1 MEKWFVQNK
10 KADFA
15 GIADTLHCSQVL
27 ARILRNRDLLETE
40 DMEVFLHGGLENLH
54 SPWLLHGMESAVTRI
69 MLAIQNQEPIRVMGD
84 YDVDG
89 ICSTY
94 ILKTGFETLGAV
106 VDCVIP
112 HRIHDGYGLNE
123 NMIREASQANVKL
136 IVTCDNGISAGGPIE
151 LAGQLGMEVI
161 VTDHHEVP
169 YCIEGGQK
177 KELLPKAY
185 AIVDPKQEADEY
197 PFPGICGAVVAYKL
211 ISALFETC
219 KQKDADYYE
228 IHQLEMILDA
238 LLEPAALAT
247 VCDVMELV
255 GENRLL
261 VKEGIKRMRNP
272 SNLGLTCLMEVN
284 GIQPDKLKAFHFGF
298 ILGPCLN
305 ATGRL
310 DSADKALEL
319 LCQTDKKEAME
330 LAIWLKELNDSR
342 KNKTLEGEKQAIAYL
357 TEHKLEQ
364 DKVLVI
370 YLEEVHESLAGII
383 AGRIRERYSKPTF
396 VLTRAE
402 EGAKGSGR
410 SIETYHMYESL
421 VEVGHLLTKFGG
433 HKLAAGLSLP
443 ISNID
448 AFRDA
453 LNRNCTLGEADF
465 YEKVSIDAVMPM
477 AYGSLELARELEALE
492 PFGVGNPK
500 PLFAE
505 KDACIVGAKRMGKQ
519 GNMLKL
525 RVKTG
530 FGGYEELVYFGNGD
544 AFLECFRSKYG
555 ESAVQELFAGEA
567 HYPMSVAYSIGVN
580 SYMGKESKQ
589 NEMKYYL

>member
-10 KADFA
+10 RADFA

-40 DMEVFLHGGLENLH
+40 EMEVFLHGGLENLH

-69 MLAIQNQEPIRVMGD
+69 VLAIQNQEPIRVMGD

-106 VDCVIP
+106 VDSVIP

-136 IVTCDNGISAGGPIE
+136 IVTCDNGISAAGPIE
-151 LAGQLGMEVI
+151 LANQLGMEVI

-169 YCIEGGQK
+169 YCIEEGQK

-185 AIVDPKQEADEY
+185 AIVDPKQEADQY

-211 ISALFETC
+211 ISALFEAYQ
-219 KQKDADYYE
+219 QKNAGCFE
-228 IHQLEMILDA
+228 APQLEKVLDA

-272 SNLGLTCLMEVN
+272 SNLGLKCLMEVN
-284 GIQPDKLKAFHFGF
+284 GIQPDKVKAFHFGF
-298 ILGPCLN
+298 VLGPCLN

-342 KNKTLEGEKQAIAYL
+342 KNKTLEGEKQAIAYIA
-357 TEHKLEQ
+357 EHKLER

-370 YLEEVHESLAGII
+370 FLEDVHESLAGII

-396 VLTRAE
+396 VLTKAE

-410 SIETYHMYESL
+410 SIDAYNMYENL
-421 VEVGHLLTKFGG
+421 VEVGHLLTKYGG

-443 ISNID
+443 VSNIVI
-448 AFRDA
+448 FREE
-453 LNRNCTLGEADF
+453 LNRNCTLREEDF
-465 YEKVSIDAVMPM
+465 YEKVSIDAVMSM
-477 AYGSLELARELEALE
+477 SCGSLGLARELEALE
-492 PFGVGNPK
+492 PFGTGNPK

-505 KDACIVGAKRMGKQ
+505 KDVCFVGVRRIGKQ

-525 RVKTG
+525 KVKTG
-530 FGGYEELVYFGNGD
+530 FGGYDEMVYFGNGD
-544 AFLECFRSKYG
+544 AFLEYFEGKYG
-555 ESAVQELFAGEA
+555 KNAVQELFAGKA
-567 HYPMSVAYSIGVN
+567 CYPMSVAYHIGVN
-580 SYMGKESKQ
+580 SYMGKENKQ